1 MFDHLVIGASA
12 LSIIPAVQTPIGKN
26 FSVFR
31 NSHFS
36 NTCFIN
42 SDLLLT
48 PNRFDIA
55 VFEEFSFGLF
65 SIGGIIIV
73 KIVHIIALIFS
84 NALNL
89 FSRSMF
95 SLTLVKYYQR

>member
-1 MFDHLVIGASA
+1 M
-12 LSIIPAVQTPIGKN
+12 KN
-26 FSVFR
+26 DTYTIVKEYYKMIVVLFFS

-65 SIGGIIIV
+65 SIGGIVIV
-73 KIVHIIALIFS
+73 KLYI
-84 NALNL
+84 
-89 FSRSMF
+89 
-95 SLTLVKYYQR
+95 